1 MAVLKVEAGNFKEET
16 KSGFVLVDFYADW
29 CGPCQALSPVLDIL
43 TEAQDKVK
51 IVKVNV
57 DTDPSIAQEYGVMSM
72 PTLLMLKDGVKVD
85 QKVGLL
91 SKDDLETWF
100 TSL

>member
-1 MAVLKVEAGNFKEET
+1 MAVLKVEAGNFKEAT
-16 KSGFVLVDFYADW
+16 NSGFVLVDFYADW

-51 IVKVNV
+51 IIKVNV
-57 DTDPSIAQEYGVMSM
+57 DTDPSIAQEFGVMSM